1 MRVAWTEHA
10 YAQLDEAMAFIAR
23 DKPQVAAEWLDRI
36 LDSAT
41 DLADFP
47 DLGRVVPEAAR
58 KDIRE
63 LIISPYR
70 LIYRRDP
77 DSVTVTMV
85 LHERRVL
92 DEDATIARDGQT

>member
-10 YAQLDEAMAFIAR
+10 FAQLDEAMAFIVR

-36 LDSAT
+36 LESAAG
-41 DLADFP
+41 LADFP
-47 DLGRVVPEAAR
+47 DSGRIVPEAAR
-58 KDIRE
+58 EDIRE

-77 DSVTVTMV
+77 SAVTITMV
-85 LHERRVL
+85 LHECRVL
-92 DEDATIARDGQT
+92 DEDATGARDGET